1 MKGKYSIGVEI
12 SPTCNLRCP
21 SCNVTRR
28 LHVEKT
34 ERRNNPNLS
43 DLIISYSPKEAKII
57 YIGLGEPTIPII
69 QKRIAKIHKTRKD
82 LNGFIQT
89 NGTYV
94 LSKDILELIRGRR
107 LEIGLSIDAMHLEGG
122 QNYIKI
128 QPRYVESIATAVSG
142 SSKEKIFDFGEI
154 FPQLNRVLLAPLLTK
169 DGKEIVPNWGD
180 LERMCVEYQKILG
193 ENIRVYTEVPALF
206 VEKTDNVFYREVL
219 QKTAPTEDRTWRKSS
234 EYGFYVNIQ
243 SPTNSN
249 GSKFIRIL
257 SDGRVLSGLD
267 LEKSIESWDVLDKY
281 SKPIEEV
288 FPKVFDLE
296 TVKIPKK
303 LEISPGLDNLPSDML
318 VERRCL

>member
-1 MKGKYSIGVEI
+1 M
-12 SPTCNLRCP
+12 
-21 SCNVTRR
+21 
-28 LHVEKT
+28 
-34 ERRNNPNLS
+34 
-43 DLIISYSPKEAKII
+43 
-57 YIGLGEPTIPII
+57 
-69 QKRIAKIHKTRKD
+69 
-82 LNGFIQT
+82 
-89 NGTYV
+89 
-94 LSKDILELIRGRR
+94 
-107 LEIGLSIDAMHLEGG
+107 
-122 QNYIKI
+122 
-128 QPRYVESIATAVSG
+128 
-142 SSKEKIFDFGEI
+142 
-154 FPQLNRVLLAPLLTK
+154 
-169 DGKEIVPNWGD
+169 
-180 LERMCVEYQKILG
+180 
-193 ENIRVYTEVPALF
+193 PALF